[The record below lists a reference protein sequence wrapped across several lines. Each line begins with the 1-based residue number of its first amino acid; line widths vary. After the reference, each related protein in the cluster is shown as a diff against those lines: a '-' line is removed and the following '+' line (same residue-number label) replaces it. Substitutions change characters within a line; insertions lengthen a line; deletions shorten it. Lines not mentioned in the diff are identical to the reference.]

1 MQVEN
6 KFRGRYHDEI
16 ASLLANAELL
26 AIIQDTDESMAGMLE
41 RISKD
46 DLCDLSEYCFQAV
59 RTTTFIMETLSK
71 LADSYRYNNITK
83 TLSQED
89 FLRFTS
95 TLTALLGGINGCIGY
110 MHPTIMELLG
120 INRGSTSSKVLDY

>member
-26 AIIQDTDESMAGMLE
+26 SIIQDTEDINEMLE

-46 DLCDLSEYCFQAV
+46 DLYHLSDYCFQALN
-59 RTTTFIMETLSK
+59 TTTFIMETLSK
-71 LADSYRYNNITK
+71 LTAGYRKNNITEE
-83 TLSQED
+83 LSQED

-95 TLTALLGGINGCIGY
+95 TLTALSGGINSCIGY

-120 INRGSTSSKVLDY
+120 IKRGSTSR

>member
-6 KFRGRYHDEI
+6 KFRVRYQDAI
-16 ASLLANAELL
+16 VSLIDNAELL
-26 AIIQDTDESMAGMLE
+26 AIIQDTEGTNEILG

-46 DLCDLSEYCFQAV
+46 DLCDLSEYCFHV
-59 RTTTFIMETLSK
+59 LDTTTFIMETLSK

-83 TLSQED
+83 ALSQED

-95 TLTALLGGINGCIGY
+95 TLTALSGGINGCIGY
-110 MHPTIMELLG
+110 MHLTIMELLG
-120 INRGSTSSKVLDY
+120 IKRGSTSS